1 MTPIAGVDWMLIVEQ
16 PLSEAFAPI
25 RRSLWRAGGLLLCG
39 AAASGA
45 LAFWLARRMTGPIRQ
60 LEEGTER
67 IGAGHF
73 DHRIQ
78 IATGDELERL
88 ANEFNRMAG
97 ELALSQERSER
108 IARLRRFLAPQVAE
122 LVEKAG
128 NESLLAGHRVNV
140 VAVFCDL
147 RGFTAFSVRANLQE
161 IMGVLRGYYEALG
174 SIITRYGAT
183 LTSFQGDGLMVLVNA
198 PMPCADPAL
207 HAVKMVI
214 DMQDAVQRVIVGW
227 RSRGHAIGFGVGLAA
242 GPATV
247 GQIGYEGR
255 VDYTAIGD
263 VVNLASRL
271 CASAEDSQMLID
283 AALADAVSGKIP
295 LVALGARRLKGYD
308 KQLAVYS
315 VEGRAVLYSREEAVA
330 GHQV

>member
-1 MTPIAGVDWMLIVEQ
+1 
-16 PLSEAFAPI
+16 
-25 RRSLWRAGGLLLCG
+25 
-39 AAASGA
+39 
-45 LAFWLARRMTGPIRQ
+45 MTGPIRQ

-128 NESLLAGHRVNV
+128 DESLLAGHRADV

-147 RGFTAFSVRANLQE
+147 RGFTAFSAGANPQE
-161 IMGVLRGYYEALG
+161 IMGVLGGYYEALG
-174 SIITRYGAT
+174 SIITSYGAT

-198 PMPCADPAL
+198 PVPCADPAL
-207 HAVKMVI
+207 HAVRMAI

-271 CASAEDSQMLID
+271 CASAEDSQILID
-283 AALADAVSGKIP
+283 AAVADAVSGEIP
-295 LVALGARRLKGYD
+295 SGGARRASPERLRP
-308 KQLAVYS
+308 S
-315 VEGRAVLYSREEAVA
+315 TGRARRRR
-330 GHQV
+330 

>member
-1 MTPIAGVDWMLIVEQ
+1 
-16 PLSEAFAPI
+16 
-25 RRSLWRAGGLLLCG
+25 
-39 AAASGA
+39 
-45 LAFWLARRMTGPIRQ
+45 
-60 LEEGTER
+60 
-67 IGAGHF
+67 
-73 DHRIQ
+73 
-78 IATGDELERL
+78 
-88 ANEFNRMAG
+88 
-97 ELALSQERSER
+97 
-108 IARLRRFLAPQVAE
+108 
-122 LVEKAG
+122 
-128 NESLLAGHRVNV
+128 
-140 VAVFCDL
+140 
-147 RGFTAFSVRANLQE
+147 
-161 IMGVLRGYYEALG
+161 
-174 SIITRYGAT
+174 
-183 LTSFQGDGLMVLVNA
+183 MVLVNA

-271 CASAEDSQMLID
+271 CASAEDSQILID

-295 LVALGARRLKGYD
+295 LVALGTRRLKGYD

-315 VEGRAVLYSREEAVA
+315 VEGHAVLYSPEETVA
-330 GHQV
+330 IHQV